1 MALVSKK
8 IGLYTLN
15 VCADTG
21 FICAKTLVKTYIGT
35 KNEKLFMAELSDK
48 IKKPDFYN
56 QVIVDFDRVV
66 NDGNIDIN
74 YIKKIDE
81 QFTSKEY
88 MVPPSIKFNYM
99 IRQTFNNDTRKINT
113 ILLHPYTA
121 IKISSLISP
130 SFGVIMNPILLRYLI
145 E

>member
-1 MALVSKK
+1 MTLIPRK

-15 VCADTG
+15 ICTDTG
-21 FICAKTLVKTYIGT
+21 FICAKTLIKTYIGS
-35 KNEKLFMAELSDK
+35 KNVNPFMAELSDK

-56 QVIVDFDRVV
+56 QVIFDFDRVV
-66 NDGNIDIN
+66 NDGNVDIN

-81 QFTSKEY
+81 GFTNKEY
-88 MVPPSIKFNYM
+88 IAPPSIKFNYM
-99 IRQTFNNDTRKINT
+99 IRQTFSNETQNINS

-130 SFGVIMNPILLRYLI
+130 SFGSIMRPIILQHLGK
-145 E
+145 